1 MIYKFKLE
9 SIDLTSKVALTKF
22 LSDKNITIP
31 EPRSNDSRTENI
43 TVKELP
49 TWSIKNDQGG
59 GMPWPLFLTPVGAS
73 MFPLRGDI
81 WDKEFT
87 TFSI

>member
-1 MIYKFKLE
+1 M
-9 SIDLTSKVALTKF
+9 DDALNNHHIQNPIHFPTNF
-22 LSDKNITIP
+22 VEGHTIICYRP
-31 EPRSNDSRTENI
+31 DI

-59 GMPWPLFLTPVGAS
+59 GMPRPLFLTPVGAS